1 MENTIALTVKRY
13 TKLRNPLARL
23 RLVCLHHAAG
33 CASMYLNWVSALPP
47 SIELSVIELP
57 GRGETLEEAAFDNIH
72 AAAFAVAHS
81 LDTESKTPYVLF
93 GHNLGALI
101 GFEAIRLLQ
110 NEGKSVPK
118 HFFAS
123 GVSAPH
129 KIEASHQRN
138 LLSNAELIHLV
149 ASYDEDRSEQRKLYY
164 QMLET
169 MLPTLRADF
178 KMHDEYEFTPGQ
190 LLSCPITACSGIEDK
205 DHPPAAVQSWQ
216 DMTETTFSAEFFP
229 GGAMYLF
236 NNRPT
241 FLHWLSEQLHFLI
254 NTR

>member
-1 MENTIALTVKRY
+1 MENTAAPTVKRY

-57 GRGETLEEAAFDNIH
+57 GRGETLEETAFEDTH
-72 AAAFAVAHS
+72 AAAEAVAQI
-81 LDTESKTPYVLF
+81 LEEDLQTPYVLF

-101 GFEAIRLLQ
+101 GFEAIRLL
-110 NEGKSVPK
+110 EKKGKSVPK
-118 HFFAS
+118 HFFPS
-123 GVSAPH
+123 GLGAPH
-129 KIEASHQRN
+129 KIISQRRN
-138 LLSNAELIHLV
+138 LLSNEELIHLV
-149 ASYDEDRSEQRKLYY
+149 ASYDQDRSDQRKLYY

-178 KMHDEYEFTPGQ
+178 KMHDEYEFIPGE
-190 LLSCPITACSGIEDK
+190 LLSCPITACSGIEDEG
-205 DHPPAAVQSWQ
+205 HPQSAVQAWQ
-216 DMTETTFSAEFFP
+216 DLTKISFSCEFFP

-236 NNRPT
+236 NDRPT